1 MPTVPPLTLTSP
13 RMMPG
18 IETPFPSATPA
29 HTSMSRLKYCVP
41 SYSGQVVQRTNTYL
55 FAVSGPPGRFSFA
68 PAGTFSGVEYT
79 WADMPAPGLLRNS
92 LVSMTAVSSWV
103 LMVSFTPLRVVTSTV
118 AFSGS
123 LGSIST
129 IFETSIPVIVHWKL
143 NCVAALRAASLTTA
157 YCPFS
162 ASSQCHA
169 EISLGTSG
177 TEKVIPPHPADI
189 TAPSA

>member
-41 SYSGQVVQRTNTYL
+41 SYSGQVFQRTNTYL

-68 PAGTFSGVEYT
+68 PAGTLSGVEYT
-79 WADMPAPGLLRNS
+79 WADMPAPGSLRHS

-118 AFSGS
+118 AFRGS
-123 LGSIST
+123 LGRIST
-129 IFETSIPVIVHWKL
+129 IFETKIPVIVHSKL
-143 NCVAALRAASLTTA
+143 ISAAASIAASLTMA

-162 ASSQCHA
+162 ASSQCHR
-169 EISLGTSG
+169 EFSLGASG